1 MKKMGLKTSLI
12 LSITILVALS
22 VSISSYVLYLEQKGM
37 LTDSIILESKS
48 DVKAKASAVET
59 ILNEKIGGI
68 TKLASQYRQK
78 PITGT
83 DSALTDEVFFMANAM
98 NLKSA
103 VIVRDNGDGY
113 WSLGTTLAPETWPNN
128 KMKGDARSLSWYT
141 PTQQASGPLITDPYI
156 YDVTGN
162 DLYWVTI
169 AHRIANG
176 AVAVNMRLQFLDE
189 LVQQTNDIPGATATI
204 LTQDSTVLASTSS
217 ILKSGEKAFKVSGV
231 GHAIQQATQDDSAMS
246 GYTINDQD
254 YLLFSHPI
262 QVGDKR
268 WYYLMSLDE
277 SVVLAKLNEARN
289 NAIMISILTTLI
301 SIAVGL
307 LLLQRLYQPIL
318 SLKATIMGLSS
329 GNGDLTQRL
338 SVQTN
343 DDLGQIAQG
352 VNRFIETLQKMMQEI
367 QAASTSLNS
376 NIDRIREQS
385 ERNSTVLQNH
395 AAETEQVVTAI
406 EEMSST
412 ADAMAQDAA
421 NTANLTQQ
429 ANETSASSQQTVES
443 SQRIVTALISNVDQ
457 SAQNVQQMADETQQI
472 NEILSVIGD
481 IAEQTNLLALN
492 AAIEAAR
499 AGEQGRGF
507 AVVADEVRNLAS
519 RTKAS
524 TEEIET
530 ALERLVGGTR
540 TVVDSM
546 ESTKAR
552 CQETAESS
560 GEVAVSLETMATY
573 VSEINNLS
581 TQIAT
586 AAEEQSSVTLELS
599 QNMSAIND
607 IVVELKSSGE
617 QALQDAEDIAQIN
630 HQLVAI
636 VNRFKV

>member
-22 VSISSYVLYLEQKGM
+22 VSISSYVLYLQQKDM
-37 LTDSIILESKS
+37 LTDSIILKSKG
-48 DVKAKASAVET
+48 DAKAKASAVET
-59 ILNEKIGGI
+59 IMNEKVGGI
-68 TKLASQYRQK
+68 TKLANQYRQK

-103 VIVRDNGDGY
+103 VIVKDNGDGY
-113 WSLGTTLAPETWPNN
+113 WTLGTTLAPETWPNS
-128 KMKGDARSLSWYT
+128 KMNGDARTLSWY
-141 PTQQASGPLITDPYI
+141 PSTQQTNGVFITDPYI
-156 YDVTGN
+156 YDVTGS

-176 AVAVNMRLQFLDE
+176 AVAINMRLQFLDE
-189 LVQQTNDIPGATATI
+189 LVQQTNDIKGATATI
-204 LTQDSTVLASTSS
+204 MTEDSTVLASTSPL
-217 ILKSGEKAFKVSGV
+217 LKLGQKALNVTAVSSAV
-231 GHAIQQATQDDSAMS
+231 QQATQDDSAMS
-246 GYTINDQD
+246 AYTLNGQD

-262 QVGDKR
+262 NVGDKR
-268 WYYLMSLDE
+268 WYYMMSVDE
-277 SVVLAKLNEARN
+277 SVAMAKLSEARN
-289 NAIMISILTTLI
+289 SAIMISVIATLI

-307 LLLQRLYQPIL
+307 FLLQRLYRPIL
-318 SLKATIMGLSS
+318 SLKSTIMGLSS

-338 SVQTN
+338 VVNNN

-367 QAASTSLNS
+367 QVASTSLNS
-376 NIDRIREQS
+376 NIDRIKQQS

-429 ANETSASSQQTVES
+429 ANETSANSQQAVES
-443 SQRIVTALISNVDQ
+443 SQRIVTALISDVDQ
-457 SAQNVQQMADETQQI
+457 SAQNVQQMAEETQQI

-519 RTKAS
+519 RTMAS

-530 ALERLVGGTR
+530 ALERLGGGTR
-540 TVVDSM
+540 NVVNSM
-546 ESTKAR
+546 ETTKTR
-552 CQETAESS
+552 CQETAASS

-586 AAEEQSSVTLELS
+586 AAEEQSSVTQELS
-599 QNMSAIND
+599 QNMSAINS
-607 IVVELKSSGE
+607 IVVELRASGE
-617 QALQDAEDIAQIN
+617 QALHEAEDIAQIN
-630 HQLVAI
+630 QQLVAI

>member
-1 MKKMGLKTSLI
+1 M
-12 LSITILVALS
+12 ALS
-22 VSISSYVLYLEQKGM
+22 VSISSYVLYLQQKDM
-37 LTDSIILESKS
+37 LAESIIQKSKG
-48 DVKAKASAVET
+48 DAKAKASAVET
-59 ILNEKIGGI
+59 IMNEKVGGI
-68 TKLASQYRQK
+68 TKLANQYRQK

-103 VIVRDNGDGY
+103 VIVKDNGDGY
-113 WSLGTTLAPETWPNN
+113 WTLGTTLAPETWPNN
-128 KMKGDARSLSWYT
+128 KMNGDARTLSWY
-141 PTQQASGPLITDPYI
+141 PSTQQANGVFITDPYI

-169 AHRIANG
+169 AHHIVNG
-176 AVAVNMRLQFLDE
+176 AVAINMRLQFLDE
-189 LVQQTNDIPGATATI
+189 LVQQTNDIEGATAAIMTE
-204 LTQDSTVLASTSS
+204 DSTVLASTSPL
-217 ILKSGEKAFKVSGV
+217 LKLGQKALNVTAVSNAV
-231 GHAIQQATQDDSAMS
+231 QQAIQDDNAMS
-246 GYTINDQD
+246 TYTINGQN

-262 QVGDKR
+262 NVGDKR
-268 WYYLMSLDE
+268 WYYMMSVDE
-277 SVVLAKLNEARN
+277 SVAMAKLSEARN
-289 NAIMISILTTLI
+289 SAIMISIMATLI

-307 LLLQRLYQPIL
+307 FLLQRLYQPIL
-318 SLKATIMGLSS
+318 SLKSTIMGLSS

-338 SVQTN
+338 VVNNN

-367 QAASTSLNS
+367 QVASTSLNN
-376 NIDRIREQS
+376 NIDRIKQQS

-429 ANETSASSQQTVES
+429 ANETSVNSQQAVES
-443 SQRIVTALISNVDQ
+443 SQHIVTALISDVDQ
-457 SAQNVQQMADETQQI
+457 SAQNVQQMAEETQQI

-530 ALERLVGGTR
+530 ALERLGGGTR
-540 TVVDSM
+540 NVVNSM
-546 ESTKAR
+546 ETTKTR

-586 AAEEQSSVTLELS
+586 AAEEQSSVTQELS
-599 QNMSAIND
+599 QNMSAING
-607 IVVELKSSGE
+607 IVVELRASGE
-617 QALQDAEDIAQIN
+617 QALHEAEDIAQIN
-630 HQLVAI
+630 QQLVAI